1 MSYAEPKCC
10 KQMIR
15 EVQQLNQERDQQI
28 KLKDEDIRNVDLS
41 FIALK
46 VLTNVY
52 EFDDLNDDV
61 ILHIFKYVDNIVD
74 KTTLELGISLFFFSL
89 LQRNR

>member
-1 MSYAEPKCC
+1 
-10 KQMIR
+10 MIR